1 MAASPSPS
9 LVWPIAAA
17 IAAASLALGFYVLL
31 RPPAPGEVPPAGAVA
46 ADAQRTPVTRDA
58 LAAHLARHPDD
69 GRSWV
74 LLARIEFDADRFG
87 DAAAAYERALGAS
100 AKVAADPAV
109 WCEYADALGMANGGS
124 LAGKP
129 RELVMRALARD
140 PQHPKALEMAG
151 SAAFEAHEYA
161 AALGYWNA
169 LRAQLPAG
177 SATQEELGRAIRR
190 TEQLARVGQIAADR

>member
-1 MAASPSPS
+1 M
-9 LVWPIAAA
+9 
-17 IAAASLALGFYVLL
+17 LL
-31 RPPAPGEVPPAGAVA
+31 RQTPAGDGATATVAA
-46 ADAQRTPVTRDA
+46 ADANKTTREA
-58 LAAHLARHPDD
+58 LVAHLARHPDD

-74 LLARIEFDADRFG
+74 LLARLDLDADRFT
-87 DAAAAYERALGAS
+87 DAAQAYERALAVS

-151 SAAFEAHEYA
+151 GAAYEAREYD
-161 AALGYWNA
+161 AALRYWSA
-169 LRAQLPAG
+169 LRAQLRAG
-177 SATQEELGRAIRR
+177 SREEQELERAILSA
-190 TEQLARVGQIAADR
+190 EQLARDGAAAPGR

>member
-1 MAASPSPS
+1 MALSPSPL

-17 IAAASLALGFYVLL
+17 IAAVSLALGFVVLL
-31 RPPAPGEVPPAGAVA
+31 RQPAPVDATPASE
-46 ADAQRTPVTRDA
+46 QRTPVTRDT

-69 GRSWV
+69 GRGWV
-74 LLARIEFDADRFG
+74 LLARIDFDADRFG

-129 RELVMRALARD
+129 RELVLRALARD
-140 PQHPKALEMAG
+140 PQHPRALEMAG

-177 SATQEELGRAIRR
+177 SAVREELERAIRR
-190 TEQLARVGQIAADR
+190 TEQLARVGATAAER

>member
-1 MAASPSPS
+1 MTASPSPS

-17 IAAASLALGFYVLL
+17 IAAVSLALGFYVLL
-31 RPPAPGEVPPAGAVA
+31 RQPASEVAPAGALA
-46 ADAQRTPVTRDA
+46 ADAQRMPVTRDA

-74 LLARIEFDADRFG
+74 LLARIDLDADRFA
-87 DAAAAYERALGAS
+87 DAAAAYERALAAS
-100 AKVAADPAV
+100 TKVAADPAV

-169 LRAQLPAG
+169 LRAQLPAESDAG
-177 SATQEELGRAIRR
+177 RELERAIRR
-190 TEQLARVGQIAADR
+190 AERLARVGATAADR